1 MKYEWARTRRLSAA
15 LAVAAF
21 VAAGCGKHE
30 SEHESEHDAAAP
42 REASVVTVK
51 KTSVPLSVEL
61 PGRLD
66 AYRQA
71 EVRARVAGIVTA
83 RTYEEGQEVKRGAV
97 LFRIDPAPFKAARD
111 AAAGALE
118 KAQAAHLAALDKR
131 RRYDELVRDRAVSE
145 RDHTEALADERQ
157 AKAAVASARA
167 ELARAQL
174 QLDYATVTAPI
185 DGRARRALVTEGA
198 LVGQDQATPLTTV
211 EQLDP
216 IYVNFS
222 QPAADVESLRR
233 AVKSGRAAGIAQQ
246 DVEVTL
252 VRPDGSTYARK
263 GKLLFAD
270 LAVDPS
276 TDTVAMRA
284 LFPNPERE
292 LLPGAYVRIALD
304 RAVARDAILV
314 PRDALLRTADSATVK
329 VVGQNG
335 KIRDVTVEAAQM
347 KGRDWIVTRGLAG
360 GERVV
365 VVDAAQFEAGTTV
378 KALER
383 GAAAQPA
390 SGAVAASAPGRRS
403 T

>member
-21 VAAGCGKHE
+21 VAAGCGK
-30 SEHESEHDAAAP
+30 HESEHDAAAP

-118 KAQAAHLAALDKR
+118 KARAAHLAALDKR

-390 SGAVAASAPGRRS
+390 SGATAASAPGRRS

>member
-21 VAAGCGKHE
+21 VAAGCGK
-30 SEHESEHDAAAP
+30 HESEHDAAAP

-390 SGAVAASAPGRRS
+390 SGATAASAPGRRS